1 MSLNQEEIE
10 LEWQDEEFSELQF
23 YRNTVRQQNIL
34 VLAN

>member
-23 YRNTVRQQNIL
+23 KEIQSDNRTF
-34 VLAN
+34 